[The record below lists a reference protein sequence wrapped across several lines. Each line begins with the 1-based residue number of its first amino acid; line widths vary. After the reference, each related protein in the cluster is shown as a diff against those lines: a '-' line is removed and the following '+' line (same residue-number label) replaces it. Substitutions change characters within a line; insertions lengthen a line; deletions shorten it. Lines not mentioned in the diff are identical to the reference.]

1 MSDHARTDGLADLI
15 NLVAAPIAGGLRA
28 AEQVRRGVDELFRAV
43 ENLNRTMEN
52 LNDAAERVNR
62 LLGDLEE
69 PIRIM
74 IPQLTRT
81 VRVADDITQ
90 RLDPRQLGEFM
101 TLAADLVKRLGP
113 LAALAE
119 NAGGLFGLRLPGA
132 GLVPRPAPAPTSGA
146 DRPSPTTSTPARS
159 KPVKPESAATTTKA
173 GKTSKAGKGSKSG
186 KRATSTGGAT
196 GRSTPKKGSGGGS
209 VRSGG

>member
-132 GLVPRPAPAPTSGA
+132 GIVPRPAQAPTSA
-146 DRPSPTTSTPARS
+146 PERPAPPTS
-159 KPVKPESAATTTKA
+159 KPAK
-173 GKTSKAGKGSKSG
+173 SKSGASKSGASKSGASKSG
-186 KRATSTGGAT
+186 KSKPAS
-196 GRSTPKKGSGGGS
+196 KGSKAGASGS
-209 VRSGG
+209 ARSGR